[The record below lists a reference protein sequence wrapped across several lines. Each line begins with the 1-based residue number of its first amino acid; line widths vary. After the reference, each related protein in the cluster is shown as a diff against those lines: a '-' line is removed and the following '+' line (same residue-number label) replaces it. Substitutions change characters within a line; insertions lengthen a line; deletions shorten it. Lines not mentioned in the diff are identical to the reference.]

1 VLSYQVSVCTEGFS
15 GDVPTVNCDVAGDL
29 DPVTG
34 TYGPTL
40 DVTQPALAISPLVR
54 PGFWGGRPCD
64 AAKPI
69 TVGVGSAASGDD
81 PGILALFPNSAPPHQ
96 GAIVGT
102 TT

>member
-1 VLSYQVSVCTEGFS
+1 VLSYQVSVCTGGFS
-15 GDVPTVNCDVAGDL
+15 GDVPTVNCDVTGDL

-40 DVTQPALAISPLVR
+40 DVTQPALAISPLVCR
-54 PGFWGGRPCD
+54 GFWGGR
-64 AAKPI
+64 PI

-81 PGILALFPNSAPPHQ
+81 PGILALFPNNAPPHQ

>member
-1 VLSYQVSVCTEGFS
+1 M
-15 GDVPTVNCDVAGDL
+15 NCDVAGDL

-34 TYGPTL
+34 THEPTL
-40 DVTQPALAISPLVR
+40 DVTQPALAISPLVCR
-54 PGFWGGRPCD
+54 GFWGGRPCD

-69 TVGVGSAASGDD
+69 TVGVGSAAAGDD
-81 PGILALFPNSAPPHQ
+81 PGILALFPNNAPPHQ